1 MLSTLKVSL
10 SDHRLLWVG
19 LCNCMITEVSGN
31 KNSMLLFAI
40 LSILAVFYKLL
51 LSNNIRVGQF
61 HSKKIGFAILQDD
74 FS

>member
-1 MLSTLKVSL
+1 
-10 SDHRLLWVG
+10 
-19 LCNCMITEVSGN
+19 MITEVSGN

-61 HSKKIGFAILQDD
+61 HSKKIGLAILQDD